1 MENGVSFNFRKMLW
15 KIVYERS
22 EESLI
27 EETRLEKRRNRKVTR
42 VTRSCKGFRERN
54 DHTISHLK
62 NFCA

>member
-27 EETRLEKRRNRKVTR
+27 EETRLEKEK
-42 VTRSCKGFRERN
+42 K
-54 DHTISHLK
+54 
-62 NFCA
+62 